1 MGLHIGE
8 GAVEKLPCALD
19 RKAFH
24 LVRRAAALI
33 IALAGISLGIF
44 VGEDRPL
51 GLKHRLADD
60 VLAGDQFDLVLLA
73 LKLMR
78 HARRDR
84 RVGVAEAEGEEAV
97 RLHRV
102 AGCGCAA
109 HGRSLL
115 GLAQDS
121 LDRSEEHT
129 SELQS
134 LMRTSY

>member
-60 VLAGDQFDLVLLA
+60 DLAGDQFDLVLLA

-84 RVGVAEAEGEEAV
+84 RVGVAEAAGEEAV

-102 AGCGCAA
+102 AGC
-109 HGRSLL
+109 
-115 GLAQDS
+115 
-121 LDRSEEHT
+121 RSEEHT

-134 LMRTSY
+134 LMRISYAVFCLKKKK

>member
-73 LKLMR
+73 
-78 HARRDR
+78 
-84 RVGVAEAEGEEAV
+84 
-97 RLHRV
+97 
-102 AGCGCAA
+102 
-109 HGRSLL
+109 
-115 GLAQDS
+115 
-121 LDRSEEHT
+121 RSEEHT

-134 LMRTSY
+134 LMRISYAVFCSKKKNHVRYLCILSHHK

>member
-84 RVGVAEAEGEEAV
+84 RVGVAEAAGDEAV
-97 RLHRV
+97 RLHR
-102 AGCGCAA
+102 
-109 HGRSLL
+109 
-115 GLAQDS
+115 
-121 LDRSEEHT
+121 RSEERRVGKECVSTCRSRWSPYHSQT
-129 SELQS
+129 RL
-134 LMRTSY
+134 RPYK

>member
-1 MGLHIGE
+1 M
-8 GAVEKLPCALD
+8 
-19 RKAFH
+19 
-24 LVRRAAALI
+24 
-33 IALAGISLGIF
+33 ALAGLSLGIF
-44 VGEDRPL
+44 VGECRPL

-84 RVGVAEAEGEEAV
+84 RVGVAEAAGEEAV

-121 LDRSEEHT
+121 LDLRIGRSEAHT
-129 SELQS
+129 SELKS
-134 LMRTSY
+134 LMRISYAVFCLQKKTQYSAFFIN

>member
-1 MGLHIGE
+1 M
-8 GAVEKLPCALD
+8 
-19 RKAFH
+19 
-24 LVRRAAALI
+24 
-33 IALAGISLGIF
+33 ALAGLSLGIF
-44 VGEDRPL
+44 VGECRPL

-84 RVGVAEAEGEEAV
+84 RVGVAEAAGEEAV

-121 LDRSEEHT
+121 LDLRIGQLIDTTLMRSEEHT
-129 SELQS
+129 SEHQS
-134 LMRTSY
+134 LMRRSYAV